1 MSGFRKTIRIL
12 YGIFILAYLPF
23 IVYLL
28 FFAFFREQPSHEKIR
43 LIPLY
48 STYQYLTHTIPRQ
61 NALFFVLGNIYLLFP
76 FGFIGL
82 LFPKYNHLHKLLP
95 VFFILITFLEMT
107 QQITRRG
114 VFDIDDILLNTLG
127 VALGYWTYNL
137 LFRKFTG

>member
-1 MSGFRKTIRIL
+1 M
-12 YGIFILAYLPF
+12 YGIFIIAYIPF

-28 FFAFFREQPSHEKIR
+28 FFAFFREHLSHEEIR
-43 LIPLY
+43 IIPLY
-48 STYQYLTHTIPRQ
+48 STYQYLTCTVPKQ

-82 LFPKYNHLHKLLP
+82 LFPQFNNLRRLLP
-95 VFFILITFLEMT
+95 VFFILITLLEIT
-107 QQITRRG
+107 QQISHRG
-114 VFDIDDILLNTLG
+114 VFDVDDILLNTFG